1 MEERDSV
8 KALSDKDMD
17 GVLGGAYGLGD
28 GWGTKRSSVD
38 PASVAGAADEFLGD
52 VAQKGSKGTNLAS
65 Y

>member
-1 MEERDSV
+1 MEEHDSV

-17 GVLGGAYGLGD
+17 GVMGGAYGLG

-38 PASVAGAADEFLGD
+38 CASVAEAADEFLD
-52 VAQKGSKGTNLAS
+52 VIAQKGGKGTNPAS